1 MDART
6 VLEQTIAIL
15 LVFGRAINGI
25 FRGDAKSTK
34 STTKRGQ
41 ATFLLNC
48 AAGHEGATCLQ
59 VQTSRP
65 FPFAT
70 PIDRTAAVDLSTL
83 V

>member
-15 LVFGRAINGI
+15 LVFGRAIKWHFSRRCEINKKGTGY
-25 FRGDAKSTK
+25 FS
-34 STTKRGQ
+34 SH
-41 ATFLLNC
+41 C